1 MGKASRERSARE
13 RIAEERKLQAR
24 RDKQVKTL
32 SVAGGALALIAV
44 AVGLVVLANSRGE
57 EKGVYDGPVA
67 PTSRQD
73 DGSIVMAKE
82 GVTAPVVEIYEDF
95 QCPACKGLEE
105 TNGATFKQLA
115 ADGKVKVVYRPFRL
129 FGQEPLKSNSQR
141 AANAAL
147 CAPGDNWLK
156 FHDRLFAEQP
166 EEGKTGFRNSD
177 LIDWAADYG
186 ISGSAF
192 ESCVNGG
199 EKADQ
204 VQAMTDHALKTA
216 GVQSTP
222 TVKLNGTDITEKS
235 WTADDLTKAIEGA
248 S

>member
-13 RIAEERKLQAR
+13 RIAEQRKLEAR

-32 SVAGGALALIAV
+32 AVAGGALALIAV
-44 AVGLVVLANSRGE
+44 AVGVVVMADAGKDE
-57 EKGVYDGPVA
+57 PAYTGPLA

-73 DGSIVMAKE
+73 DGSVVMAKE
-82 GVTAPVVEIYEDF
+82 GVTAPVLEVYEDF

-105 TNGATFKQLA
+105 SSGNTIKQLA
-115 ADGKVKVVYRPFRL
+115 AEGKVKVVYRPFRL
-129 FGQEPLKSNSQR
+129 FGQDPLKGNSER

-147 CAPGDNWLK
+147 CAPGDNWIK

-166 EEGKTGFRNSD
+166 KEGKVGFENAD
-177 LIDWAADYG
+177 LISWAADYG
-186 ISGSAF
+186 VSGAAF
-192 ESCVNGG
+192 ESCVNNG
-199 EKADQ
+199 EKGAQ
-204 VQAMTDHALKTA
+204 VQAMTDHAFNTA

-222 TVKLNGTDITEKS
+222 TIVLNGKNVTDQAWS
-235 WTADDLTKAIEGA
+235 GDDLAKAVQEA